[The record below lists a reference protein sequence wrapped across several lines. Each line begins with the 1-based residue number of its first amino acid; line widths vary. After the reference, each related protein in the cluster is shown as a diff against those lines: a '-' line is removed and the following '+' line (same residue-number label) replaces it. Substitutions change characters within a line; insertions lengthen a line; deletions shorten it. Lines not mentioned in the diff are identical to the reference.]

1 MIEEFPLNEDD
12 VFIDLGSG
20 VGQVVLHV
28 AAALNCSRCIGIEKA
43 ELPSNYARVCV
54 KLVKNVHFL

>member
-1 MIEEFPLNEDD
+1 MIEEFPLKEDD
-12 VFIDLGSG
+12 IFIDLGSG

-43 ELPSNYARVCV
+43 ELPSNYAIVSV
-54 KLVKNVHFL
+54 KLANRVYFL